1 MSQQQKPIEEC
12 SNDELFNRLANINKW
27 MAKAKADQ
35 ETLRRTIKARLEAD
49 MIITSG
55 KEGTQTVD
63 FSVDGV
69 AGKLKVEQKINRSLD
84 QKLVP
89 AILKELPK
97 AVGIKLFKVK
107 YELSLT
113 AFRNLTPEQFAKV
126 DPIVKVS
133 AGIPTVTFTP
143 ADSDEEAGE
152 E

>member
-1 MSQQQKPIEEC
+1 MSNQPKPLEQC
-12 SNDELFNRLANINKW
+12 TTDELFNQLANINKW

-49 MIITSG
+49 MIIQTG
-55 KEGTQTVD
+55 KEGTQTVE

-89 AILKELPK
+89 AVMKELPPTVR
-97 AVGIKLFKVK
+97 AKLFKAK
-107 YELSLT
+107 YEMSLT
-113 AFRNLTPEQFAKV
+113 AYRNLTPEQLAKV

-143 ADSDEEAGE
+143 ADSDEAEEA
-152 E
+152 

>member
-1 MSQQQKPIEEC
+1 MSLQKPLEEC
-12 SNDELFNRLANINKW
+12 TNDELFNQLANVNKW
-27 MAKAKADQ
+27 MAKAKVEQ

-49 MIITSG
+49 MVIQTG
-55 KEGTQTVD
+55 KEGTQTID
-63 FSVDGV
+63 FSVCGV
-69 AGKLKVEQKINRSLD
+69 EGKLKVEQKINRSLE

-89 AILKELPK
+89 SILKELPK

-113 AFRNLTPEQFAKV
+113 AYRNLTPEQLAKV

-143 ADSDEEAGE
+143 AAADEEATE